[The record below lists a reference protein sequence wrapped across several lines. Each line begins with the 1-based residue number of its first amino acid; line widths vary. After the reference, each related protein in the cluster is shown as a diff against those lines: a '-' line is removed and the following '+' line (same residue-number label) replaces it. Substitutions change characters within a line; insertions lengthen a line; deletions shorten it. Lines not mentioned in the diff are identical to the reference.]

1 MSASGAF
8 YRHYITMSKDR
19 TEQIIQLAREQGMIR
34 PRDLRE
40 LNIPTQYLHR
50 LYESGRMQRSGRGI
64 YILTD
69 AEISE
74 NYSLAEACK
83 RVPHGVLCLL
93 TALRFHNLGTQSPH
107 QVWIAIHPKDR
118 LPHIDYPPVK
128 IVRFSG
134 EALSLGVEEHQAPE
148 GIVRVYNVPK
158 TVADCFRYRNKIGLE
173 VALEALRECWRERR
187 ATMDELWQYAVK
199 VHIISVM
206 KPYLEALI

>member
-1 MSASGAF
+1 
-8 YRHYITMSKDR
+8 MSKDR
-19 TEQIIQLAREQGMIR
+19 TEQIIQLARQQGMIR

-40 LNIPTQYLHR
+40 LNIPSVYLQR
-50 LYESGRMQRSGRGI
+50 LYEGGQMQRSGRGI
-64 YILTD
+64 YILSD

-74 NYSLAEACK
+74 NYSLAEVCK
-83 RVPHGVLCLL
+83 RVPNGVLCLL

-107 QVWIAIHPKDR
+107 QVWMAVHPKSH
-118 LPHIDYPPVK
+118 LPRIDYPPVK

-187 ATMDELWQYAVK
+187 ATMDELWQYAAK

-206 KPYLEALI
+206 KPYLEALV